1 MSGREEIARHYAE
14 VARAAAETGCDAGR
28 AECCC
33 GDETGSEAARLYA
46 DDILAGI
53 PAAVRSASRGCGD
66 PVALAD
72 LKPGER
78 VLDLGS
84 GGGID
89 ALIAARLVGPA
100 GFVHGLDMV
109 PEMVELARKGAV
121 EAGIDNVAFIEG
133 DIADI
138 PLPDASV
145 DVVISNC
152 VINLCE
158 DKAAVFKE
166 VRRILAPGG
175 RMVVS
180 DIVAFKPLP
189 AGAYEPLCTVTGC
202 RNGIPDAELYRAMLL
217 DCGFDDA
224 VLEPKTRYTYEVLEE
239 KARRKHHEEALPAIA
254 RCEAGGLTG
263 SVIVRASVYG
273 GAR

>member
-1 MSGREEIARHYAE
+1 MSGRDEVARHYAE
-14 VARAAAETGCDAGR
+14 VARAAVETGGN
-28 AECCC
+28 AEQTGCCC
-33 GDETGSEAARLYA
+33 GDETGSEAALLYA

-109 PEMVELARKGAV
+109 PEMVELARTGAV

-138 PLPDASV
+138 PLPNASV
-145 DVVISNC
+145 DVAISNC
-152 VINLCE
+152 VISLCE

-166 VRRILAPGG
+166 VRRVLAPGG

-180 DIVAFKPLP
+180 DIVAFAPLP
-189 AGAYEPLCTVTGC
+189 ADAYEPLCTVTGC
-202 RNGIPDAELYRAMLL
+202 RNGIPDAGFYRAMLL

-224 VLEPKTRYTYEVLEE
+224 VLEPKTHYTYEVLKE
-239 KARRKHHEEALPAIA
+239 KARRKHHEDALPTIA

-263 SVIVRASVYG
+263 SVIVRASVDG
-273 GAR
+273 GGR